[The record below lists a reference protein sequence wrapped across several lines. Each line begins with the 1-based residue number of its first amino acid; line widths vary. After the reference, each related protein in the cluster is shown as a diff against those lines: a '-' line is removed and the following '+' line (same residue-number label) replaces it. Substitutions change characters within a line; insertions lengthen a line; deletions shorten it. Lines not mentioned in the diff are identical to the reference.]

1 MAGILIEKETL
12 GTDRIFKIILDRVD
26 EEDKALIESKYAKA
40 KEMRFEHSEKLTKEK
55 AALEA
60 EKAEEAKQ

>member
-1 MAGILIEKETL
+1 M
-12 GTDRIFKIILDRVD
+12 DRVD